1 MNLFSTFRQPVKPD
15 PLLRMAEELIDAAN
29 VLGISSYTQFA
40 DQLQIIRKF
49 DTEQWDWVFT
59 ISGVFIAATRLN
71 TLDLESSR
79 KEKILEI
86 AAQKLAAWKPD
97 GLAGFEDCKAFFE
110 RTYDGLAIMDE
121 YRRDPQFLSSDAIG
135 AWMAWNLLGHAPESE
150 DERKLTRLVGIS
162 VTHTF
167 FDWWKLN

>member
-1 MNLFSTFRQPVKPD
+1 MNIFSRFSQPVKPD
-15 PLLRMAEELIDAAN
+15 PLLRTAEELVDAAN
-29 VLGISSYTQFA
+29 VLGVSSYTQFA
-40 DQLQIIRKF
+40 TEQQIIYKIG
-49 DTEQWDWVFT
+49 TEQWDWVST
-59 ISGVFIAATRLN
+59 IAGVFVAATRLN

-86 AAQKLAAWKPD
+86 VTLKLAAWKPD
-97 GLAGFEDCKAFFE
+97 GLGGFDDCKAFFE

-121 YRRDPQFLSSDAIG
+121 YRCDPRFLSSDSIG

-150 DERKLTRLVGIS
+150 DEKRLIRLVGAF

-167 FDWWKLN
+167 FDWWKVK